1 MRGMA
6 FSTLAQLMIV
16 VLVLSISVLLVATQF
31 AGLSGK
37 TTQLSQS
44 TGDSV
49 SAAETAQS
57 FALCKTAGGECQE
70 EECENPAT
78 ITPQGPCPEGWYCC
92 KSEE

>member
-31 AGLSGK
+31 AGLSGD
-37 TTQLSQS
+37 TNQLSQS

-49 SAAETAQS
+49 DAAETAQS
-57 FALCKTAGGECQE
+57 FALCRTSGGECQQE
-70 EECENPAT
+70 DCENHVSS
-78 ITPQGPCPEGWYCC
+78 TPQGPCPENWFCC
-92 KSEE
+92 RTE